1 MKAAHY
7 AEALYEATTGAEE
20 ATQDRLIANLMRI
33 LEEQG
38 HRKLL
43 PSILREYEH
52 LVTRRLVRERAVL
65 RVARSDDREK
75 LAEAISRDTERI
87 GVDPAQCVTHID
99 ESVVGGYAIEANGKR
114 IDRTHK
120 RALLELYT
128 KLVTTA

>member
-7 AEALYEATTGAEE
+7 AEALYEATIRADE
-20 ATQDRLIANLMRI
+20 ATRETMVTNLVRI
-33 LEEQG
+33 LDERG
-38 HRKLL
+38 HYALL
-43 PSILREYEH
+43 PAIVREFER
-52 LVTRRLVRERAVL
+52 LERRRSVRERMEVRL
-65 RVARSDDREK
+65 ARPEDREK
-75 LAEAISRDTERI
+75 HVEAIRRDAENL
-87 GVDPAQCVTHID
+87 GVDPARCATRID